1 MAAGRG
7 CTACCPTPCCAQDGL
22 WASLRGDMGRLGLP
36 FVGTAQQRVSK
47 VRVHL
52 SSEAGLWLLLLC
64 VPVPGGFPSQGS
76 SSRWVSCP
84 LQIQHTEDME
94 NEIDE
99 LLQEFE
105 EKSGRT
111 FLHTVCFY

>member
-1 MAAGRG
+1 
-7 CTACCPTPCCAQDGL
+7 
-22 WASLRGDMGRLGLP
+22 MGRLGLP
-36 FVGTAQQRVSK
+36 FLGTAQRQVSK
-47 VRVHL
+47 VHVRL

-76 SSRWVSCP
+76 GSRWVSCP

-111 FLHTVCFY
+111 CLHTVCFY